1 MGWNADVAQLA
12 EQLICNQQV
21 DGSIPFTSSIKDKKY
36 QHFRVLVFFCA
47 SRISSTL
54 FSEIYFKPLGLAVQR
69 CKGGKILSE
78 VIVTYGANMYEL

>member
-1 MGWNADVAQLA
+1 
-12 EQLICNQQV
+12 
-21 DGSIPFTSSIKDKKY
+21 
-36 QHFRVLVFFCA
+36 VLVFFCA

-69 CKGGKILSE
+69 CKGGKILSD